1 MLEAQTQSEKQS
13 VRQPWDIGAGEDRA
27 TKKVLPKKSESARG
41 HASIEDSVQ
50 KPALDHA
57 PAIDGAA
64 VETDTTLTL
73 QFPVKQDILRVMA
86 KAFSFQADGTKG
98 VP

>member
-57 PAIDGAA
+57 PANDDAA
-64 VETDTTLTL
+64 ADTATTLAP
-73 QFPVKQDILRVMA
+73 QFPVK
-86 KAFSFQADGTKG
+86 
-98 VP
+98 